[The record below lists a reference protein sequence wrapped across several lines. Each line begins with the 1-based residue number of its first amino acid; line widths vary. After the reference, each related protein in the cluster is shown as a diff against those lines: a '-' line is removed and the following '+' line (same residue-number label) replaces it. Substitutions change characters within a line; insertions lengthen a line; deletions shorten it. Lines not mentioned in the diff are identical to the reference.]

1 MTLPQLHPIYQ
12 QEVYISDPSFS
23 SFLLSHV
30 ASMVD
35 LSSQDSSASHFPGSS
50 SVPASMNFAPTASAF
65 PGSLNSLL
73 ISENVRTF
81 SPQQSSAVLESENHQ
96 VHQDHPP
103 RQVYVAPR
111 PNRFNDFSVSYDY
124 SVYLLRVS
132 LQQVS
137 PPFHLIHLLHCFLL
151 FMIPV

>member
-12 QEVYISDPSFS
+12 QEVSISDPTFS

-81 SPQQSSAVLESENHQ
+81 SPQQSLAVLESEKII
-96 VHQDHPP
+96 
-103 RQVYVAPR
+103 
-111 PNRFNDFSVSYDY
+111 
-124 SVYLLRVS
+124 
-132 LQQVS
+132 LQGRIMS
-137 PPFHLIHLLHCFLL
+137 HHDPTGSITTL
-151 FMIPV
+151 FPMTTV